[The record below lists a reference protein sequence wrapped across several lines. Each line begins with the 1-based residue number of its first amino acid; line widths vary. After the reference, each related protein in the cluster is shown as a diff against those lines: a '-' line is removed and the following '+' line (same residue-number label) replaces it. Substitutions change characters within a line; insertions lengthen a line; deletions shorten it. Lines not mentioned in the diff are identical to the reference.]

1 MLLINLIKVKTYNQI
16 VIKMYKLIQILEN
29 QLIIKINNKRRNNNK
44 L

>member
-1 MLLINLIKVKTYNQI
+1 MLLINQIKVKTYKQI
-16 VIKMYKLIQILEN
+16 VIKIYKLIQILEN